1 MPILGRD
8 LVFAV
13 NQGSVVTDDPKGLT
27 YTPIAMTTSKAL
39 NLSPATVDATS
50 DKSGATT
57 QTMVTRLDA
66 EISATAQ
73 IEKKTASSK
82 PITDTIIYL
91 NDQIQAGDQPVL
103 WANLA
108 GQQSPFE
115 VWAWVC
121 ITGCNISSNTDEI
134 MTAELTYKPAAT
146 DEDVQTWYMEAA
158 V

>member
-8 LVFAV
+8 MVFATAI
-13 NQGSVVTDDPKGLT
+13 GSVVTDDPKVLT

-39 NLSPATVDATS
+39 NLSPNTVDATS

-57 QTMVTRLDA
+57 QAMVTRLDT
-66 EISATAQ
+66 EISATVQ
-73 IEKKTASSK
+73 LEKKTATEQ
-82 PITDTIIYL
+82 PICDTIIYL
-91 NDQIQAGDQPVL
+91 NDQIQAGEQPTM

-108 GQQSPFE
+108 GNQTPFE
-115 VWAWVC
+115 VWGWVV

-146 DEDVQTWYMEAA
+146 DEDVQTWYMEKAS
-158 V
+158 